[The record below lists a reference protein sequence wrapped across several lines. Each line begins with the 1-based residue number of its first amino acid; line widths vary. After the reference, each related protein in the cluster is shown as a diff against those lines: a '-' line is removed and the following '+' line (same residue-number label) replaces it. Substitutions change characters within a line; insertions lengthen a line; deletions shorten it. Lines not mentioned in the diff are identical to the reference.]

1 MSYLAPLQKL
11 LQICFVDQIRVL
23 CYSAWCPVSAGSS
36 KLRLKCQMLLLKRC
50 FSLIHSPQHNVHAS
64 HEPLP
69 RWMCQNVCF
78 SLLSVEQIAV
88 VVCHSS
94 ECTPTTHWRSFHDI
108 FASSVPNN
116 TFLLILD
123 LTVIWKP
130 TENPFSF
137 YFVMKTIRETWA
149 LQWPLTFIQC
159 ILEAQSLIIQ
169 HIQHKWRD
177 EDRPCHHPPTQNI
190 KCTSPAGE
198 RSCYHPSIF
207 VGGPSPAQCRILH
220 AWVLP
225 HSGSMLFIDT
235 LANIRP
241 QSTTAGSRIWKYVF
255 YVLRLIYW
263 ATGTKGQQ
271 VLGRFSSDVGT
282 DFERGCK
289 FNRKFFPNCYYKI
302 LLLTAKSG
310 QKG

>member
-1 MSYLAPLQKL
+1 MSYLVPLQKL

-149 LQWPLTFIQC
+149 LAKADRRPWEKKKFYHHFSIVKYSYLPKDTFKKICWNACNQEQ
-159 ILEAQSLIIQ
+159 I
-169 HIQHKWRD
+169 
-177 EDRPCHHPPTQNI
+177 
-190 KCTSPAGE
+190 
-198 RSCYHPSIF
+198 
-207 VGGPSPAQCRILH
+207 
-220 AWVLP
+220 
-225 HSGSMLFIDT
+225 
-235 LANIRP
+235 
-241 QSTTAGSRIWKYVF
+241 
-255 YVLRLIYW
+255 
-263 ATGTKGQQ
+263 
-271 VLGRFSSDVGT
+271 
-282 DFERGCK
+282 DFEVPR
-289 FNRKFFPNCYYKI
+289 
-302 LLLTAKSG
+302 LLQALMCV
-310 QKG
+310 